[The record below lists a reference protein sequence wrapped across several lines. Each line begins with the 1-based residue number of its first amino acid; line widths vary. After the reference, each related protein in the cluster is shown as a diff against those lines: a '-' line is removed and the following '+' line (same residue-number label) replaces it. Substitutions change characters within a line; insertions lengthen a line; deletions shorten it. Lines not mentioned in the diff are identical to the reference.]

1 MNPVA
6 PFSVLLSVYDK
17 NLPNQLDQAIK
28 SIWYDQ
34 KLKPAQVVI
43 VEDGRLSRELESV
56 IDYWSNLHKDV
67 FTIVKLSNNQ
77 GLAAALNQGISYCR
91 YNLIARMDADDV
103 SLPDRFIRQYNYMIH
118 HPEIEVLGGQ
128 IEEWDEKLEKRLA
141 QKFLPLSDNELK
153 FFTKYRCPFNHPTV
167 MYRKDVVC
175 QVGGYKNKK
184 LEDNYLWINLMLN
197 GSKFANLN
205 FILVKMRADEMIIKN
220 MERDKYTSVIHE
232 ELNKLGLEFAR
243 YKERWDKLARSIQTV
258 NKDVENVSI
267 TTDKISRKFDS
278 INRVEVGRIEDKNE

>member
-17 NLPNQLDQAIK
+17 NLPNQFDQAIK

-43 VEDGRLSRELESV
+43 VEDGRLSKELESV
-56 IDYWSNLHKDV
+56 IDYWSNLNKDV
-67 FTIVKLSNNQ
+67 FTIVKLSSNQ

-118 HPEIEVLGGQ
+118 HPEIDVLGGQ

-197 GSKFANLN
+197 GSKFANLK
-205 FILVKMRADEMIIKN
+205 FVLVKMRADQMIKGRRGFSVLVP
-220 MERDKYTSVIHE
+220 ELKLQKYLYDKGINNLTEFLLNCFFRIILRSVPYTIRVF
-232 ELNKLGLEFAR
+232 L
-243 YKERWDKLARSIQTV
+243 YKHLR
-258 NKDVENVSI
+258 
-267 TTDKISRKFDS
+267 
-278 INRVEVGRIEDKNE
+278 